1 MPVTDQAMSGEPG
14 SGDGAIL
21 VDARGHHCPVPSLRL
36 QKALEAAPEGA
47 EVELLADDPMAAIDV
62 PHLVNAL
69 GYQLVFSQ
77 HDGGQ
82 MRFRV
87 RKAQR

>member
-1 MPVTDQAMSGEPG
+1 MSVTDQAMSGTPG
-14 SGDGAIL
+14 AGDGAIT

-36 QKALEAAPEGA
+36 RKALEQAPEGA

-62 PHLVNAL
+62 PHLVGAL
-69 GYQLVFSQ
+69 GYQLIFSR

-87 RKAQR
+87 LKTPR